1 MALALKDRVKETTTT
16 AGTGTVTLAGAAAGF
31 QSFAAVGDGNQT
43 FYAIVDAAT
52 GDWEV
57 GVGTYTAS
65 GTTLSRT
72 TVVSSSNAGSLV
84 NFGAGSKDV
93 FVTYPSSRAVYLDAA
108 GSAVSVLDIGTLGT
122 STANITTANITAGTV
137 STTPT
142 SANDLVNKTYVDTL
156 AASGIHF
163 HQPVRVEAPINLNA
177 TYNNGTAGVGATLT
191 NAGTQA
197 ALVIDGV
204 TVSVAD
210 RVLVYQQTTQTQ
222 NGIYVVSDVGSG
234 STNWILTRSSDADTY
249 VINSAAGLS
258 EGSTVFVQ
266 QGATGSGETYTC
278 NTTGVITFG
287 TTNIT
292 FAQISSAQIYSA
304 GTGLTLSGTQF
315 SITNTGTAGT
325 YGSASSV
332 PVITTNAQGQV
343 TGVTP
348 TAIAISGAAV
358 SGNISGQAG
367 SVANA
372 LTAGTFLTSGGTFDG
387 SAARTF
393 AVDATDANTASK
405 VVARDASGNFS
416 AGTITA
422 TLSGAATSATTAT
435 NLAGGAANRIAY
447 QTGAGATTFAVA
459 PTASNQVL
467 NWNGSAF
474 TWSAGTISGVAL
486 GSNLNTLTFG
496 TYLTGTSYN
505 GSGAVTLATNATNAN
520 TASTLVARDASGN
533 FSAGTITAA
542 LSGNATTAT
551 SATSAT
557 SAGNLTGGTIS
568 GNYVVNNATSPN
580 SFYLQFGDNT
590 GWTYRFMTSVAGT
603 PTTRFSF
610 GDNGNFT
617 AVGTVAGTNITTG
630 GNVTGNAATVTNGVY
645 TTGAQS
651 IAGVKTFSD
660 TPIFSGGTIQVG
672 SSAGTYRR
680 FRFDGTISS
689 DGTNFY
695 TLLNSNNYTSYS
707 PSLTGSG
714 ASGTWGINV
723 TGSATSLNS
732 SNFISQTGSSG
743 NYNTDFTNT
752 PVGTFRYNGDSAGAT
767 NNPGGSWWLVQNM
780 RHTNAS
786 SSWGTQV
793 AWGWEDNANRLATRN
808 VTSGSFGAWVYYLN
822 SSNVGTYAL
831 PISGGTLTGQLTT
844 RVTSGTTPIVSGG
857 GSNSFQVMGDVSNG
871 AWMSFHRGGAY
882 AVNLGMDT
890 SNVVSLG
897 GWSDGGTSRWTSDTS
912 GNFVARGNVTAY
924 SDERLKKD
932 WAPVAEDFIAQLAKV
947 KHGTYTRTDSEERQ
961 MGVSAQAMRTFAPE
975 AVLEDS
981 EGRLSLAYG
990 NAALVAAVKLAE
1002 RVVALEARLAA
1013 LEAKG

>member
-1 MALALKDRVKETTTT
+1 
-16 AGTGTVTLAGAAAGF
+16 
-31 QSFAAVGDGNQT
+31 
-43 FYAIVDAAT
+43 
-52 GDWEV
+52 
-57 GVGTYTAS
+57 
-65 GTTLSRT
+65 
-72 TVVSSSNAGSLV
+72 VVSSSNAGSLV

-108 GSAVSVLDIGTLGT
+108 GSAVTTLDIGTLGT

-137 STTPT
+137 STTPA
-142 SANDLVNKTYVDTL
+142 SANDLVNKTYVDAL
-156 AASGIHF
+156 IASGIHF

-197 ALVIDGV
+197 ALVVDGV
-204 TVSVAD
+204 AVSVAD

-222 NGIYVVSDVGSG
+222 NGIYVVTNVGSG

-266 QGATGSGETYTC
+266 QGATGAGETYTC

-325 YGSASSV
+325 YGDAATV

-343 TGVTP
+343 TSVTP
-348 TAIAISGAAV
+348 TAITITGAAV
-358 SGNISGQAG
+358 SGNIAGQAG

-422 TLSGAATSATTAT
+422 TLSGSATSATTAT

-447 QTGAGATTFAVA
+447 QTSAGISNFITA

-533 FSAGTITAA
+533 FSAGTITAS

-551 SATSAT
+551 TASNVNNGT
-557 SAGNLTGGTIS
+557 LTMNVSGTGLSGSQTFTANQS
-568 GNYVVNNATSPN
+568 GNATFTVTSNATSTAGAANTIVARDGNGYIFNNYFN
-580 SFYLQFGDNT
+580 STDN
-590 GWTYRFMTSVAGT
+590 SVASGV
-603 PTTRFSF
+603 
-610 GDNGNFT
+610 T
-617 AVGTVAGTNITTG
+617 AVMVKAGDSYLRSGTAASIATFISGQTMNIAGSATTLASGQSNWSGTGVINNVVGLMAWKNYGNSHVIFDASQSTSPSGGAVNNTNAANAWSASYPTLMGWNGSSTYGVRVDSARVSDTATNQSGGTVSA
-630 GNVTGNAATVTNGVY
+630 
-645 TTGAQS
+645 TTGAFS
-651 IAGVKTFSD
+651 STVTF
-660 TPIFSGGTIQVG
+660 
-672 SSAGTYRR
+672 
-680 FRFDGTISS
+680 
-689 DGTNFY
+689 
-695 TLLNSNNYTSYS
+695 
-707 PSLTGSG
+707 
-714 ASGTWGINV
+714 
-723 TGSATSLNS
+723 
-732 SNFISQTGSSG
+732 
-743 NYNTDFTNT
+743 
-752 PVGTFRYNGDSAGAT
+752 
-767 NNPGGSWWLVQNM
+767 PGGSNV
-780 RHTNAS
+780 AS
-786 SSWGTQV
+786 NGDFIVRRSSG
-793 AWGWEDNANRLATRN
+793 ATG
-808 VTSGSFGAWVYYLN
+808 VLYFVSAGGIYLYYDGSNF
-822 SSNVGTYAL
+822 
-831 PISGGTLTGQLTT
+831 QLQ
-844 RVTSGTTPIVSGG
+844 G
-857 GSNSFQVMGDVSNG
+857 GSLVCS
-871 AWMSFHRGGAY
+871 
-882 AVNLGMDT
+882 
-890 SNVVSLG
+890 
-897 GWSDGGTSRWTSDTS
+897 
-912 GNFVARGNVTAY
+912 GNVTAY
-924 SDERLKKD
+924 SDERVKTN
-932 WAPVAEDFIAQLAKV
+932 WRGYGPDFVERLAKI
-947 KHGTYTRTDSEERQ
+947 KHGTFDRTDTELTQ
-961 MGVSAQAMRTFAPE
+961 DGVSAQSLQELLPHS
-975 AVLEDS
+975 VLENT
-981 EGRLSLAYG
+981 EGKLSVSYG

-1002 RVVALEARLAA
+1002 RVVALEARIAA

>member
-1 MALALKDRVKETTTT
+1 MALVLKDRVKETTTT
-16 AGTGTVTLAGAAAGF
+16 TGTGTVTLAGAAAGF

-43 FYAIVDAAT
+43 FYAIVDATSGA
-52 GDWEV
+52 WEV

-108 GSAVSVLDIGTLGT
+108 GSAVTTLDIGTLGT

-163 HQPVRVEAPINLNA
+163 HQPVRVESPINLNA

-222 NGIYVVSDVGSG
+222 NGIYVVTDVGSG

-258 EGSTVFVQ
+258 EGSTTFVQ
-266 QGATGSGETYTC
+266 QGATGAGETYTC

-358 SGNISGQAG
+358 SGNIAGQAG

-372 LTAGTFLTSGGTFDG
+372 LTAGTYLTSAGTYDG

-393 AVDATDANTASK
+393 AVDATNANTASK

-422 TLSGAATSATTAT
+422 TLSGSATSATTAT
-435 NLAGGAANRIAY
+435 NLAGGAANQIAY
-447 QTGAGATTFAVA
+447 QTGSGTTGFATA
-459 PTASNQVL
+459 PSASNQVL

-496 TYLTGTSYN
+496 TFLTGTSYN
-505 GSGAVTLATNATNAN
+505 GSGAVTIATNATNAN
-520 TASTLVARDASGN
+520 TASTIVARDASGN

-542 LSGNATTAT
+542 LSGNATTSSST
-551 SATSAT
+551 S
-557 SAGNLTGGTIS
+557 
-568 GNYVVNNATSPN
+568 
-580 SFYLQFGDNT
+580 
-590 GWTYRFMTSVAGT
+590 
-603 PTTRFSF
+603 
-610 GDNGNFT
+610 
-617 AVGTVAGTNITTG
+617 
-630 GNVTGNAATVTNGVY
+630 GNAATATALQTARTINGV
-645 TTGAQS
+645 S
-651 IAGVKTFSD
+651 FN
-660 TPIFSGGTIQVG
+660 GTANITV
-672 SSAGTYRR
+672 A
-680 FRFDGTISS
+680 
-689 DGTNFY
+689 
-695 TLLNSNNYTSYS
+695 
-707 PSLTGSG
+707 
-714 ASGTWGINV
+714 
-723 TGSATSLNS
+723 
-732 SNFISQTGSSG
+732 
-743 NYNTDFTNT
+743 
-752 PVGTFRYNGDSAGAT
+752 DST
-767 NNPGGSWWLVQNM
+767 KLP
-780 RHTNAS
+780 
-786 SSWGTQV
+786 
-793 AWGWEDNANRLATRN
+793 LA
-808 VTSGSFGAWVYYLN
+808 
-822 SSNVGTYAL
+822 
-831 PISGGTLTGQLTT
+831 GGTLTGNLTVSGAGAAILKT
-844 RVTSGTTPIVSGG
+844 TGDITAYRSGGTTGVIFL
-857 GSNSFQVMGDVSNG
+857 NSAENRYLYYDGT
-871 AWMSFHRGGAY
+871 AY
-882 AVNLGMDT
+882 QL
-890 SNVVSLG
+890 NVASLVVG
-897 GWSDGGTSRWTSDTS
+897 
-912 GNFVARGNVTAY
+912 GNVTAY

-932 WAPVAEDFIAQLAKV
+932 WSPLPADFIERLAKV
-947 KHGTYTRTDSEERQ
+947 KAGTYTRIDSGERQ
-961 MGVSAQAMRTFAPE
+961 AGSSAQEWQKLLPE
-975 AVLEDS
+975 VVMESTDEAKTLA
-981 EGRLSLAYG
+981 LAYG

-1002 RVVALEARLAA
+1002 RVVALEARIAA

>member
-1 MALALKDRVKETTTT
+1 L
-16 AGTGTVTLAGAAAGF
+16 GA
-31 QSFAAVGDGNQT
+31 
-43 FYAIVDAAT
+43 
-52 GDWEV
+52 WEV

-108 GSAVSVLDIGTLGT
+108 GSAVTTLDIGTLGT

-137 STTPT
+137 STTPA
-142 SANDLVNKTYVDTL
+142 SANDLVNKTYVDAL
-156 AASGIHF
+156 IASGIHF

-197 ALVIDGV
+197 ALVVDGV
-204 TVSVAD
+204 AVSVAD

-222 NGIYVVSDVGSG
+222 NGIYVVTNVGSG

-266 QGATGSGETYTC
+266 QGATGAGETYTC

-325 YGSASSV
+325 YGDAATV

-343 TGVTP
+343 TSVTP
-348 TAIAISGAAV
+348 TAITITGAAV
-358 SGNISGQAG
+358 SGNIAGQAG

-422 TLSGAATSATTAT
+422 TLSGSATSATTAT

-447 QTGAGATTFAVA
+447 QTSAGISNFITA

-533 FSAGTITAA
+533 FSAGTITAS

-551 SATSAT
+551 TASNVNNGT
-557 SAGNLTGGTIS
+557 LTMNVSGTGLSGSQTFTANQS
-568 GNYVVNNATSPN
+568 GNATFTVTSNATSTAGAANTIVARDGNGYIFNNYFN
-580 SFYLQFGDNT
+580 STDN
-590 GWTYRFMTSVAGT
+590 SVASGV
-603 PTTRFSF
+603 
-610 GDNGNFT
+610 T
-617 AVGTVAGTNITTG
+617 AVMVKAGDSYLRSGTAASIATFISGQTMNIAGSATTLASGQSNWSGTGVINNVVGLMAWKNYGNSHVIFDASQSTSPSGGAVNNTNAANAWSASYPTLMGWNGSSTYGVRVDSARVSDTATNQSGGTVSA
-630 GNVTGNAATVTNGVY
+630 
-645 TTGAQS
+645 TTGAFS
-651 IAGVKTFSD
+651 STVTF
-660 TPIFSGGTIQVG
+660 
-672 SSAGTYRR
+672 
-680 FRFDGTISS
+680 
-689 DGTNFY
+689 
-695 TLLNSNNYTSYS
+695 
-707 PSLTGSG
+707 
-714 ASGTWGINV
+714 
-723 TGSATSLNS
+723 
-732 SNFISQTGSSG
+732 
-743 NYNTDFTNT
+743 
-752 PVGTFRYNGDSAGAT
+752 
-767 NNPGGSWWLVQNM
+767 PGGSNV
-780 RHTNAS
+780 AS
-786 SSWGTQV
+786 NGDFIVRRSSG
-793 AWGWEDNANRLATRN
+793 ATG
-808 VTSGSFGAWVYYLN
+808 VLYFVSAGGIYLYYDGSNF
-822 SSNVGTYAL
+822 
-831 PISGGTLTGQLTT
+831 QLQ
-844 RVTSGTTPIVSGG
+844 G
-857 GSNSFQVMGDVSNG
+857 GSLVCS
-871 AWMSFHRGGAY
+871 
-882 AVNLGMDT
+882 
-890 SNVVSLG
+890 
-897 GWSDGGTSRWTSDTS
+897 
-912 GNFVARGNVTAY
+912 GNVTAY
-924 SDERLKKD
+924 SDERVKTN
-932 WAPVAEDFIAQLAKV
+932 WRGYGPDFVERLAKI
-947 KHGTYTRTDSEERQ
+947 KHGTFDRTDTELTQ
-961 MGVSAQAMRTFAPE
+961 DGVSAQSLQELLPHS
-975 AVLEDS
+975 VLENT
-981 EGRLSLAYG
+981 EGKLSVSYG

-1002 RVVALEARLAA
+1002 RVVALEARIAA